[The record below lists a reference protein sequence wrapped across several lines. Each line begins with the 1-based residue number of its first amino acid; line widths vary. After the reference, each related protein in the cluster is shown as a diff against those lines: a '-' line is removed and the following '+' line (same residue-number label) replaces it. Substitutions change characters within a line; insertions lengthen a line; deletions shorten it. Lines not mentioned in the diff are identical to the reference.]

1 MTTTDIFLLDAAES
15 AGRFS
20 LVRHDFTPKALAAP
34 VHRHHDEDEWSFVLS
49 GRIGAMLGDRELVAG
64 PGELIHKPR
73 GQWHTFWNAGD
84 EPASVLEVIS
94 PGGLEELFK
103 SMAAGL
109 DTMDP
114 EELARMAAYYHC
126 DVDFSATVPLI
137 ERLGLEL

>member
-1 MTTTDIFLLDAAES
+1 MTTIDVFLLDAAES

-34 VHRHHDEDEWSFVLS
+34 VHRHHDEDEWSFVLN
-49 GRIGAMLGDRELVAG
+49 GRIGALLGEKELIAG
-64 PGELIHKPR
+64 PGELIRKPR

-103 SMAAGL
+103 SLAAGL
-109 DTMDP
+109 DTIDP
-114 EELARMAAYYHC
+114 EDLARMAAEYGC
-126 DVDFSATVPLI
+126 DVDFAATMPLM
-137 ERLGLEL
+137 ERLGLVL